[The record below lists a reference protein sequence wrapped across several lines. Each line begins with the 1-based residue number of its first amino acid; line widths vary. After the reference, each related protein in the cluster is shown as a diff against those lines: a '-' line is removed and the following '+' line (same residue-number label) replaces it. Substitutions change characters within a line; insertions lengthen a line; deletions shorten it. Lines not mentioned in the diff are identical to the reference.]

1 MTKLDYIVLEK
12 DYTWNLGL
20 YAKARQNS
28 SRLRS
33 IPPLCSSFTVSA
45 DVNGAVY

>member
-12 DYTWNLGL
+12 DYTWI
-20 YAKARQNS
+20 YAKAMQNS